1 MRIKW
6 AALLTSISFLLA
18 ATSVSAQGPVALSSP
33 QLDGITPT
41 YQLDPTQ
48 YQLRVA
54 VDALTVADPD
64 RVRDALLMEDPE
76 ESMAAQQMPG
86 DEPEARCTPARRA
99 LLASAGRSESPAW
112 QATPQQGSALTSAAS
127 NRQSPSTVIRLAAT
141 SPGPTIGA
149 AASPAPTVRAV
160 ASRDEPAAIRN
171 AGSTPRRAVVDS
183 SRPAPARSAAAASK
197 RAPAPTVRAVA
208 SRDEPAAIRNAG
220 STPRRAV
227 VDSSRPAPARSA
239 AAASKRAPAPT
250 VASRAPKVE
259 VPART
264 VRAAASRS
272 PEGGAVRVASGA
284 NAADIVARVRSQV
297 NRTLAAVPG
306 GAFRLR

>member
-33 QLDGITPT
+33 QLDGIIPT

-127 NRQSPSTVIRLAAT
+127 NRQSPSTVIRLAAA

-183 SRPAPARSAAAASK
+183 SRPAPARSAAAAERPRHGQ
-197 RAPAPTVRAVA
+197 RASP
-208 SRDEPAAIRNAG
+208 
-220 STPRRAV
+220 
-227 VDSSRPAPARSA
+227 A
-239 AAASKRAPAPT
+239 AAAAGRCASRRQPSGR
-250 VASRAPKVE
+250 VASRAQVE
-259 VPART
+259 VPLERCERPPPGRPKAAPCGLRPERT
-264 VRAAASRS
+264 
-272 PEGGAVRVASGA
+272 P
-284 NAADIVARVRSQV
+284 
-297 NRTLAAVPG
+297 RTSWPG
-306 GAFRLR
+306 

>member
-33 QLDGITPT
+33 QLDGIIPT

-141 SPGPTIGA
+141 SRARPSAPLPRPRRRSGP
-149 AASPAPTVRAV
+149 SPAATNPPRSGTPARPHGARWWTAAGPLRPGAQPPPASERPRRRSGPSPAATNPPRSGTPARPHGARWWTAAGPLRPGAQPPPASERPRRRLRAV
-160 ASRDEPAAIRN
+160 RPKSRCPLERCERPPPGHPKAAPCGLRPER
-171 AGSTPRRAVVDS
+171 TPRTS
-183 SRPAPARSAAAASK
+183 W
-197 RAPAPTVRAVA
+197 
-208 SRDEPAAIRNAG
+208 
-220 STPRRAV
+220 
-227 VDSSRPAPARSA
+227 
-239 AAASKRAPAPT
+239 
-250 VASRAPKVE
+250 
-259 VPART
+259 
-264 VRAAASRS
+264 
-272 PEGGAVRVASGA
+272 
-284 NAADIVARVRSQV
+284 
-297 NRTLAAVPG
+297 PG
-306 GAFRLR
+306 

>member
-6 AALLTSISFLLA
+6 AALLTSTSFLLA
-18 ATSVSAQGPVALSSP
+18 ATSVSAQGPVTLSSP
-33 QLDGITPT
+33 QLDGIIPT

-127 NRQSPSTVIRLAAT
+127 NRQSPSTAIRLAA
-141 SPGPTIGA
+141 
-149 AASPAPTVRAV
+149 ASPEPTTSAPLPRPRRRSGPSPAATNPPRSGTPARPRGTRWWTAAGPLRPGAQPPPASERPRRRSRAV
-160 ASRDEPAAIRN
+160 RRGSRCPLERCERPPPGRPKAAPCGLRPER
-171 AGSTPRRAVVDS
+171 TPRTS
-183 SRPAPARSAAAASK
+183 W
-197 RAPAPTVRAVA
+197 
-208 SRDEPAAIRNAG
+208 
-220 STPRRAV
+220 
-227 VDSSRPAPARSA
+227 
-239 AAASKRAPAPT
+239 
-250 VASRAPKVE
+250 
-259 VPART
+259 
-264 VRAAASRS
+264 
-272 PEGGAVRVASGA
+272 
-284 NAADIVARVRSQV
+284 
-297 NRTLAAVPG
+297 PG
-306 GAFRLR
+306 

>member
-18 ATSVSAQGPVALSSP
+18 ATSVSAQGPVTLSSP
-33 QLDGITPT
+33 QLDGIIPT

-127 NRQSPSTVIRLAAT
+127 NRQSPSTAIRLAAT

-149 AASPAPTVRAV
+149 AASPAQAVAAV
-160 ASRDEPAAIRN
+160 ASRNQPAAIRN
-171 AGSTPRRAVVDS
+171 AGSSA
-183 SRPAPARSAAAASK
+183 RPA
-197 RAPAPTVRAVA
+197 VA
-208 SRDEPAAIRNAG
+208 E
-220 STPRRAV
+220 
-227 VDSSRPAPARSA
+227 SSRPAPARSA

-250 VASRAPKVE
+250 VASRAPRVE